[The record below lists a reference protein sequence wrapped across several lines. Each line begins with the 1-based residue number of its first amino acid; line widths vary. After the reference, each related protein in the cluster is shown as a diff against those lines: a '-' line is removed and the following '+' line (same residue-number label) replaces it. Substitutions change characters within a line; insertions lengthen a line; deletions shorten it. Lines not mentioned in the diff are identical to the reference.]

1 MANSLLSSE
10 ARLCLFSRLVF
21 RSNRSVSCPRYFGSH
36 DRTVLPSSD
45 IATERVSLDR
55 AFVRHSRTM
64 STTADRRAAAAA
76 KCLTLDNMN
85 PNIKVMEYAV
95 RGPLVIRAGEIE
107 KELQSCKLSSLPMKG
122 KGSPLPSNVNYNI

>member
-10 ARLCLFSRLVF
+10 LRGGARLFSRLVAV
-21 RSNRSVSCPRYFGSH
+21 RSSSCPRYFGSRQV
-36 DRTVLPSSD
+36 DVKSRRADILSQGRASGIISSLNL
-45 IATERVSLDR
+45 ARVERGR
-55 AFVRHSRTM
+55 NM
-64 STTADRRAAAAA
+64 STTANLSE

-107 KELQSCKLSSLPMKG
+107 KELQSVS
-122 KGSPLPSNVNYNI
+122 

>member
-1 MANSLLSSE
+1 
-10 ARLCLFSRLVF
+10 
-21 RSNRSVSCPRYFGSH
+21 
-36 DRTVLPSSD
+36 
-45 IATERVSLDR
+45 
-55 AFVRHSRTM
+55 M

-107 KELQSCKLSSLPMKG
+107 KELQSVSRQAYRP
-122 KGSPLPSNVNYNI
+122 I